1 MIINN
6 ATADKLIV
14 FKKGRTENGGK
25 IIISVTAGT
34 KILVYILNIL
44 SNVFING
51 FIKKYLQQKI
61 RFYQNETIL
70 LVRIL
75 IR

>member
-14 FKKGRTENGGK
+14 FKKGRTENGAT

-61 RFYQNETIL
+61 SFYQNETIL